1 MTTLLPISQPEADAG
16 RWRCASC
23 RISHQ
28 GLAVQIH
35 GTRSYGVCRCLLP
48 DRPRSREQDCHS
60 DRSRRGVH
68 SQKDPRGEG
77 APWPRSDV
85 NDKKVPDRVGS
96 VVFVIQ
102 KCSPVGDSLGR
113 ICRSCHYVLSRSV
126 RLAVILR
133 ATTPRATSRTCSR
146 NQACEGLHL

>member
-1 MTTLLPISQPEADAG
+1 MLVVEFHTKGGPFRFTAQDHTELVDAFY
-16 RWRCASC
+16 
-23 RISHQ
+23 RIAQ
-28 GLAVQIH
+28 DRENKIVIL
-35 GTRSYGVCRCLLP
+35 TGV
-48 DRPRSREQDCHS
+48 
-60 DRSRRGVH
+60 G
-68 SQKDPRGEG
+68 GEFIPKKIRAERA

-126 RLAVILR
+126 RLAVILG

-146 NQACEGLHL
+146 NQACEASFVSRGDSP